1 MGRVSPEALVGRPSS
16 QLGHQPPHPLCRLV
30 TPSSFRGG
38 VGLGPE
44 SQARPRLRPQR
55 QGNADSGMWVK
66 RHVSE
71 PGAYG
76 GHKRLGASFWV
87 SASKVGS

>member
-16 QLGHQPPHPLCRLV
+16 QLGHQPPHPLYRLV

-55 QGNADSGMWVK
+55 QGDADSGMWV
-66 RHVSE
+66 RRYVSE
-71 PGAYG
+71 PRACG

-87 SASKVGS
+87 SASKLGS